1 MMNENRVKK
10 LRQFLDADPD
20 DIFSRFAL
28 ALEYLKAPDYDRALG
43 HFEYIRDHDPEY
55 VGVYY
60 HLGKLY
66 QVLGKPEKA
75 LKTFTTGI
83 AAARKV
89 NDLHAASELEQA
101 LDELDTDQA

>member
-1 MMNENRVKK
+1 MNESRVQK
-10 LRQFLDADPD
+10 LKEFLDADPD
-20 DIFSRFAL
+20 DSFSRFAL
-28 ALEYLKAPDYDRALG
+28 ALEHLKIGDSDTALK

-66 QVLGKPEKA
+66 ELIGIPKNA

-83 AAARKV
+83 TAARKMH
-89 NDLHAASELEQA
+89 DHHAASELEQA
-101 LDELDTDQA
+101 LDELETDEA